1 MEPGTQNTERGTLI
15 AVPSLLY
22 FLNFD
27 WTLVATTSI
36 PNRAVF
42 RSQEVCE
49 IVEVQAYVL
58 RSWEAE
64 FPDLG
69 MSKSADGPRVYRRA
83 DVERVLRLKHL
94 LFVEGLTLAGARK
107 QLALEGTAAPDVSD
121 DGEVVV
127 DADVASM
134 LDQDLRRGLRDVRQG
149 LQWMLGVLNGG
160 GPQTNGAR
168 RPANSTGRRF
178 KSAPAAKPV
187 KSKAASRSTAKS
199 LRKAKPAKSAKKAGK
214 KKR

>member
-1 MEPGTQNTERGTLI
+1 VRVRP
-15 AVPSLLY
+15 ALY
-22 FLNFD
+22 FSNFD
-27 WTLVATTSI
+27 GRLVTTTAI

-49 IVEVQAYVL
+49 IAEVQAYVL

-94 LFVEGLTLAGARK
+94 LFVDGLTLAGARK
-107 QLALEGTAAPDVSD
+107 QLALEGTATSEPSD
-121 DGEVVV
+121 EGEAVV

-134 LDQDLRRGLRDVRQG
+134 LDQSLRRGLRDVRQG

-160 GPQTNGAR
+160 APRTNGAR
-168 RPANSTGRRF
+168 QAAKPPARKVKST
-178 KSAPAAKPV
+178 PAAKPV
-187 KSKAASRSTAKS
+187 KSKAASRAAGKS
-199 LRKAKPAKSAKKAGK
+199 VKKAKPVKTAKKAGK

>member
-1 MEPGTQNTERGTLI
+1 
-15 AVPSLLY
+15 
-22 FLNFD
+22 
-27 WTLVATTSI
+27 VATTAI

-49 IVEVQAYVL
+49 IAEVQAYVL

-69 MSKSADGPRVYRRA
+69 MSKSADGPRVYRRS
-83 DVERVLRLKHL
+83 DVERVLHLKHL

-107 QLALEGTAAPDVSD
+107 QMALEGTAVPDTSAD
-121 DGEVVV
+121 AEVVA

-134 LDQDLRRGLRDVRQG
+134 LDQNLRRGLRDVRQG

-160 GPQTNGAR
+160 APQTNGGR
-168 RPANSTGRRF
+168 TTGH
-178 KSAPAAKPV
+178 PAARKLKSTKGGKPV
-187 KSKAASRSTAKS
+187 KSKAASRAAGKS
-199 LRKAKPAKSAKKAGK
+199 VKKSKPAKSAKKAAK